1 MKIEFLQEAE
11 KDLHLAILHYNKKQ
25 KNLGFEF
32 SNEVGRTITRIK
44 EFPEAWQKLSK
55 RTRRC
60 LTNRFPYGI
69 IFKNFEN
76 KIIIIAIMHLH
87 SEPNSWRNRII
98 KL

>member
-1 MKIEFLQEAE
+1 MKTEFLREAE
-11 KDLHLAILHYNKKQ
+11 IDLITAIKSYNKRQ
-25 KNLGFEF
+25 SNLGFEF
-32 SNEVGRTITRIK
+32 SDEVARTIKRIT

-69 IFKNFEN
+69 IYRIYEH
-76 KIIIIAIMHLH
+76 KILIVTIMHLH